1 MNKVLSII
9 LISLFSLIIISC
21 AKKDD
26 SSSSSSSSGSTTT
39 TTTTTTETTTRNA
52 CQTEGST
59 SRNDSLFSTPTLNR
73 HNEQSIGR
81 VLYVDKSAL
90 SQYQR
95 DDYLLIDPFRSHS
108 DLREWAKGFPDL
120 MCTRDG
126 PIICDRVDLGDS
138 APVLGN
144 RFTLEARFYFDG
156 GRYGRGQLLGS
167 ESFRAPA
174 IWFHNHGKEI
184 RYGFYTNNVVRG
196 NRGIAI
202 NLNTQKGWHHVATTF
217 DGTNYK
223 LFLDG
228 EEIDNTTA
236 FQGLTPPDNESVR
249 IIGKKPWV
257 GKIDEVRMWSLD
269 RTQAQIQANMNNT
282 LVGNETGLVAY
293 YPMEVNN
300 NWGIIDKT
308 DKEIMPK
315 LLMLR
320 FYQGLFLTIHL
331 APMDLMGPQV
341 VHIPPS
347 AVPLI
352 M

>member
-1 MNKVLSII
+1 MKNFFFIFLSTF
-9 LISLFSLIIISC
+9 LSLTLISC
-21 AKKDD
+21 AKEDD
-26 SSSSSSSSGSTTT
+26 SSSSSSSSGTTT
-39 TTTTTTETTTRNA
+39 TTTTTTTSNA

-59 SRNDSLFSTPTLNR
+59 SRNNSLIVTPTLSR
-73 HNEQSIGR
+73 HTEQSIGR

-108 DLREWAKGFPDL
+108 DLREWAKGEPDL
-120 MCTRDG
+120 MCNRDG

-174 IWFHNHGKEI
+174 ISFHNHGKEI
-184 RYGFYTNNVVRG
+184 RYGFYTDGAVAG
-196 NRGIAI
+196 NRGKAI
-202 NLNTQKGWHHVATTF
+202 NLNTQKAWHHVATTF

-228 EEIDNTTA
+228 VEINNSTA
-236 FQGLTPPDNESVR
+236 FQGLTPPDTEPVR

-257 GKIDEVRMWSLD
+257 GKIDEVRMWSVA
-269 RTQAQIQANMNNT
+269 RTQSQIRANMNNT
-282 LVGNETGLVAY
+282 LADNETGLVAY
-293 YPMEVNN
+293 YPMDVND
-300 NWGIIDKT
+300 NWEIID
-308 DKEIMPK
+308 
-315 LLMLR
+315 LSL
-320 FYQGLFLTIHL
+320 IH
-331 APMDLMGPQV
+331 
-341 VHIPPS
+341 I
-347 AVPLI
+347 
-352 M
+352 

>member
-1 MNKVLSII
+1 MKKILQIL
-9 LISLFSLIIISC
+9 LISCFSLTIISC

-26 SSSSSSSSGSTTT
+26 SSSSSSSSGTTT
-39 TTTTTTETTTRNA
+39 TTTTTTTLNA

-59 SRNDSLFSTPTLNR
+59 SRNVSLFSTPTLSR
-73 HNEQSIGR
+73 HTEQSIGR

-126 PIICDRVDLGDS
+126 PIICDRVDLPETVPTLTD
-138 APVLGN
+138 N
-144 RFTLEARFYFDG
+144 FTLEARFYYDG

-174 IWFHNHGKEI
+174 ISFHNHGKEI
-184 RYGFYTNNVVRG
+184 RYGFYTDGAVTG
-196 NRGIAI
+196 NRKRAT
-202 NLNTQKGWHHVATTF
+202 NLNTQKAWHHVATTF

-228 EEIDNTTA
+228 ELINNSTA
-236 FQGLTPPDNESVR
+236 FQGLTPPESEPVR

-257 GKIDEVRMWSLD
+257 GKIDEVRMWSVARPQD
-269 RTQAQIQANMNNT
+269 EIQAYMNNT
-282 LVGNETGLVAY
+282 LVGNETGLEAY
-293 YPMEVNN
+293 YPMDVNN
-300 NWGIIDKT
+300 NWEIIDKT
-308 DKEIMPK
+308 SNENHAKITNAEI
-315 LLMLR
+315 LSR
-320 FYQGLFLTIHL
+320 YFSDNSSCTN
-331 APMDLMGPQV
+331 GPDGTTSC
-341 VHIPPS
+341 PYPTS